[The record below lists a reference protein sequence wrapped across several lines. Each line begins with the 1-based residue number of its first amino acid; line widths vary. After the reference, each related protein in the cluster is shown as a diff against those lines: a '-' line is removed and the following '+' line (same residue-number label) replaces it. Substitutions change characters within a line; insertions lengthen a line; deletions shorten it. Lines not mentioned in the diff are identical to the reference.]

1 MPWKIVNQLKWDV
14 VDARELVLLSFSIRH
29 E

>member
-1 MPWKIVNQLKWDV
+1 MPRKIVDQIKRDV
-14 VDARELVLLSFSIRH
+14 MDARELVLLSFSIRH